1 MNRFCLKEMIW
12 VFSFVTREL
21 PLRCMLVF
29 LPTEISARK
38 RPQNQLENM
47 RLKFCV
53 YLESWSSN
61 SQLNC
66 SDLTRHNFL
75 KIFRVFYVTWIEK
88 KNSTHG
94 IPRFSY
100 QPNYSLLVHLTKYV
114 SSHALWLI
122 FSQIQEATRVHLLL
136 GKNTDRKR
144 KPVSESVNFSYSRQQ
159 EISMK
164 VFLEKLGI
172 ETSDLILWGLIFH

>member
-1 MNRFCLKEMIW
+1 MALSRSNLMNRFCLKEMIW

-53 YLESWSSN
+53 YLESWISN
-61 SQLNC
+61 RQFNC
-66 SDLTRHNFL
+66 SDVTRHNFL

-88 KNSTHG
+88 YIFYPWYSKIFISAESAFWFIWQNITKR
-94 IPRFSY
+94 IFPNMRFG
-100 QPNYSLLVHLTKYV
+100 L
-114 SSHALWLI
+114 SSVK
-122 FSQIQEATRVHLLL
+122 S
-136 GKNTDRKR
+136 RK
-144 KPVSESVNFSYSRQQ
+144 QQ
-159 EISMK
+159 EFIYY
-164 VFLEKLGI
+164 
-172 ETSDLILWGLIFH
+172 